1 MICLVENCNKEVK
14 YKGMCGM
21 HYKRLW
27 RHGSV
32 STCVVPNR
40 LEETKCSVA
49 DCVNLIGH
57 SCGLCTMHKQRFDRY
72 GRLHNINAEKGS
84 GGLDTNG
91 YYVLTI
97 EGRRVYEHVYRAEQA
112 LGKRLPKGAVV
123 HHMNGELHDND
134 TPFNLIICP
143 DQAYHLLL
151 HRRAKELG
159 YENS

>member
-1 MICLVENCNKEVK
+1 MTCSVEGCNRETK

-27 RHGSV
+27 RHGDTSV
-32 STCVVPNR
+32 CVVPNQ
-40 LEETKCSVA
+40 LEAIKCSA
-49 DCVNLIGH
+49 EECTNTIGH
-57 SCGLCTMHKQRFDRY
+57 SGGLCTMHKQRFDRY
-72 GRLHNINAEKGS
+72 GRLHNIIAEKGT

-97 EGRRVYEHVYRAEQA
+97 EGRRVYEHIHKAEQA

-123 HHMNGELHDND
+123 HHMNGVRHDND
-134 TPFNLIICP
+134 TPFNLVVCP
-143 DQAYHLLL
+143 NQAYHLLL

-159 YENS
+159 YENC